1 MEILWIQ
8 IIVLV
13 LFGGLLY
20 REILQ
25 SAKKADSVQRSKAG
39 FGSIILISLLVAL
52 FTYIGMS
59 ITLVQTKDL
68 RPFTTPTQNH
78 GEWVSLYDKGVI
90 ELNGMLIKTNLAK
103 PGELTKLSASLVEDC
118 HGNDG
123 CEAQKLFDYV
133 TALKYKTDYT
143 SRNANEVVRSGWGD
157 CDDKSNLFA
166 SLLNERQIPY
176 VFVYVPHHVFVAVH
190 IQDKSAV
197 PFINASL
204 VIKEKR
210 YFYAETTASGSK
222 IGEFNGQFPS
232 AYEGIYDLSEHQEI
246 DLKDAAFRLF

>member
-8 IIVLV
+8 IIVLL

-25 SAKKADSVQRSKAG
+25 TAQKGTIVQRSKAG
-39 FGSIILISLLVAL
+39 FGSIIFIALLVGV
-52 FTYIGMS
+52 FTYAGMS

-68 RPFTTPTQNH
+68 RPFKIPHQNH

-90 ELNGMLIKTNLAK
+90 ELNGMLIKTNLA
-103 PGELTKLSASLVEDC
+103 PRGELSALAASLVEGC
-118 HGNDG
+118 GGNDG

-133 TALKYKTDYT
+133 TAIQYKTDYT
-143 SRNANEVVRSGWGD
+143 SRNAKAVIESGWGD

-176 VFVYVPHHVFVAVH
+176 LFIYVPRHVFVAVH
-190 IQDKSAV
+190 INDTSVV

-204 VIKEKR
+204 TVQNKR

-232 AYEGIYDLSEHQEI
+232 SYEGIYDMVQHKEI
-246 DLKDAAFRLF
+246 DLNDASFRML